1 MPKFRHS
8 RVDREF
14 EQAVASAIAS
24 PHERTAALTCVGKG
38 KGSRFRDLLLR
49 SLPVDL
55 RKCDRDRDPRGPGSA
70 DAYKSAA
77 RGMIVLGQPPGE
89 SKTAQ
94 LSTRMRIDTLDK
106 YAGRR

>member
-1 MPKFRHS
+1 M
-8 RVDREF
+8 DREF
-14 EQAVASAIAS
+14 EQAVASANAS
-24 PHERTAALTCVGKG
+24 PLERTAALACVGKG

-55 RKCDRDRDPRGPGSA
+55 RRCDRDRDPRGPGSA

-77 RGMIVLGQPPGE
+77 LGMIVSGQPPGE
-89 SKTAQ
+89 SKIEQ